1 MNIQANLPSSN
12 LISGAKKPSAKPA
25 VATEG
30 VDHRAIDNKQISP
43 ATATDQS
50 DRSKLFDQVEFLDK
64 KQALNFRPSALENKQ
79 QKSIQSYLDNQSLA
93 DQDLRDELHEQLGI
107 DTLA

>member
-25 VATEG
+25 VAAERIEHQR
-30 VDHRAIDNKQISP
+30 VDNKQISQ

-50 DRSKLFDQVEFLDK
+50 ERSKLFDQIESLDK
-64 KQALNFRPSALENKQ
+64 EQALNFRPSALENKQ
-79 QKSIQSYLDNQSLA
+79 QKSIQSYLDNQALA
-93 DQDLRDELHEQLGI
+93 DQDLRDKLHEQLGI